1 MPNRLLRQK
10 AYEKVKAAIE
20 TLRFEMGESL
30 TEQDL
35 SSKFH
40 IGRTPIREALQ
51 QLANEGLVVIIPRK
65 GAYVSTVDL
74 HDFQKVIESR
84 IMLETYC
91 VRNAVKLITRETVT
105 NLRELVSNS
114 ETPMAAGDTDTLL
127 KIDRQIHMGIVRIL
141 ANEYIEQIANLIYD
155 RVARLWHLSFR
166 NISQP
171 ELKSSL
177 SSHYEI
183 VDALGRGNPEEAEKT
198 VKRHID
204 QFVERVY
211 TQLRVRH

>member
-1 MPNRLLRQK
+1 MPGRLLRQK

-20 TLRFEMGESL
+20 NLRFDMGESL

-91 VRNAVKLITRETVT
+91 VRNAVKLITPERVT
-105 NLRELVSNS
+105 NLLDLVSS
-114 ETPMAAGDTDTLL
+114 TEAPMAAGDIDTLL
-127 KIDRQIHMGIVRIL
+127 KIDRQIHMGVVRIL
-141 ANEYIEQIANLIYD
+141 ANQYIEQIANLIYD

-171 ELKSSL
+171 ELKNSL

-198 VKRHID
+198 VKHHID

-211 TQLRVRH
+211 SQLRVRH